1 MHYLWMELDAVEL
14 FFVVGDRST
23 GSIRM
28 RQHLKPTGNKVHE
41 SPWLIHMVVPSST
54 LVSKSVGSSI
64 NDALPYSPLYL
75 YYFTQLLYH
84 QLHTVR
90 RPGSGYPIAKFRD
103 RSEER
108 RHKLN

>member
-14 FFVVGDRST
+14 LFVVGDRST
-23 GSIRM
+23 GSIIRM

-64 NDALPYSPLYL
+64 TMTPYHTLP
-75 YYFTQLLYH
+75 
-84 QLHTVR
+84 
-90 RPGSGYPIAKFRD
+90 A
-103 RSEER
+103 
-108 RHKLN
+108 